1 MIAAILRAQWLS
13 TRMGAGRGAVFG
25 AITAVLWYGLWT
37 AAAVAAGIFLSRAGG
52 STVLSAV
59 PLGMLLV
66 CFYWQIVPVFS
77 ASMGAGLDLRRLL
90 VYPLP
95 PGHLFF
101 IELLLRLAS
110 GTEMVLMLLGGSVG
124 LLANR
129 SYGGPAAVPRIVSPL
144 LLFVLFNV
152 LAASGMRSLLERIM
166 ARRKVREMAAV
177 ILALMWGLPRIY
189 LRTGSAVKSWNGPAS
204 GLQRAG
210 FPWTAAAQTTLGL
223 SWLPMLWLALWVV
236 AALVFARRQFDRT
249 LRYDAMAMQATP
261 LTARPS
267 AWASLAEQFYRL
279 PGLFLRDPLAGIAEK
294 ELRSLA
300 RTPRFRMVFI
310 MGFTFGLMVWFPS
323 MIGHHGY
330 QSAPPSPYFLPTV
343 CLYALTLM
351 GQVTYWNCFGFDRS
365 ASALYFVAPQPIR
378 QTLLGKNVAAL
389 LFIYL
394 EVLILTLVTAILRI
408 IPGWS
413 GIIEMLV
420 VVGVC
425 SLYMLALGNLSS
437 VNYPRALV
445 AERATQGARGGARF
459 QGLIFLFYPITLLPV
474 FLAYLARYAFDS
486 QLAFVLVLS
495 IAAIIGGVLYG
506 IAMESAVNTAHR
518 RREAILAELSRS

>member
-13 TRMGAGRGAVFG
+13 TRVGGGRGAVFG
-25 AITAVLWYGLWT
+25 AITAVLWYGFWT
-37 AAAVAAGIFLSRAGG
+37 GLALATGVFLSR
-52 STVLSAV
+52 LSSSQVPKVVPMGFLAV
-59 PLGMLLV
+59 
-66 CFYWQIVPVFS
+66 CIYWQVIPVFS
-77 ASMGAGLDLRRLL
+77 ASMGAGLDLRKLL
-90 VYPLP
+90 AYPLP
-95 PGHLFF
+95 HGSLFF

-110 GTEMVLMLLGGSVG
+110 GAEMVLLLTGGTVG
-124 LLANR
+124 LLTNR
-129 SYGGPAAVPRIVSPL
+129 SYGGIGAVPRILAPV

-152 LAASGMRSLLERIM
+152 LVASGMRSLLERIM
-166 ARRKVREMAAV
+166 SRRKVREIAAV
-177 ILALMWGLPRIY
+177 ILALVWGLPRLY
-189 LRTGSAVKSWNGPAS
+189 LRTGSGPKSWGGSAAAMQQM
-204 GLQRAG
+204 GL
-210 FPWTAAAQTTLGL
+210 PWTAAAQTALGQA
-223 SWLPMLWLALWVV
+223 WIPMLWLALWGL
-236 AALVFARRQFDRT
+236 AGLFFARREFERT

-261 LTARPS
+261 LATRPS

-323 MIGHHGY
+323 MIGRHGY
-330 QSAPPSPYFLPTV
+330 EPSVSPYFLPTV

-351 GQVTYWNCFGFDRS
+351 GQVTYWNCFGFDRG

-378 QTLLGKNVAAL
+378 QTLLGKNVASL

-394 EVLILTLVTAILRI
+394 EVLILTIVTAILRL
-408 IPGWS
+408 IPGWA
-413 GIIEMLV
+413 GILEMLV

-495 IAAIIGGVLYG
+495 IAAIIGGILYG
-506 IAMESAVNTAHR
+506 IAMESAVSTAQR
-518 RREAILAELSRS
+518 RRESILAELSRT